1 MRQKTPDKNMG
12 GGSAHA
18 APHAAAPHAA
28 ASHSAAHAA
37 AAAHAAPHAT
47 PHAAAPDAAAAARAA
62 HNAAQAAV
70 FDDAASDVFAQAQP
84 VEVEEVGKKEREGME
99 WMIDATATVVLA
111 HPRSPPKLPSSA
123 SPA

>member
-1 MRQKTPDKNMG
+1 MRTSHPHTAPLPTP
-12 GGSAHA
+12 SQRPYRPHRPPPR
-18 APHAAAPHAA
+18 APP
-28 ASHSAAHAA
+28 
-37 AAAHAAPHAT
+37 